1 MSERSEIISK
11 LLKNRTSRE
20 AYIGAKLKVL
30 IPSQIRALRLKS
42 PTPRQEDLAKAAD
55 MKQSRISA
63 METPGAVNFN
73 LETLVRLASA
83 LRVGLLVKF
92 ASFSEMLQ
100 WENDFTQDQFDVV
113 TLDRDESFQRG
124 EVPTPVESE
133 PLGSQIWEFLKGEE
147 QRLTVIPEGVRL
159 PHRPT
164 PGLPP
169 MPGIMMAV
177 RESGGFG
184 YAASGDNPC

>member
-1 MSERSEIISK
+1 MSERSEMISK

-73 LETLVRLASA
+73 LETLVRVASA

-92 ASFSEMLQ
+92 VSFSEMLQ

-113 TLDRDESFQRG
+113 TLDRDVSFQRG
-124 EVPTPVESE
+124 EVPTPVKSE
-133 PLGSQIWEFLKGEE
+133 PLGSQIWEFLKGGE
-147 QRLTVIPEGVRL
+147 QRLAVIPEGVRL
-159 PHRPT
+159 RYSPT
-164 PGLPP
+164 PELPP
-169 MPGIMMAV
+169 IPGVGMPA
-177 RESGGFG
+177 REIGGFN
-184 YAASGDNPC
+184 YAASGHNPC